1 MVYGQG
7 DIFYRN
13 FGGYKVGFTMLETDG
28 IPAEWVR
35 QANLMD
41 EVWCPSHFNVKT
53 FRNSGVTRPIHA
65 IPLGNRSGV
74 FQPADSDIA
83 GVGTVYVPLGFR
95 VGGTEG
101 ARAAAARF
109 Q

>member
-1 MVYGQG
+1 
-7 DIFYRN
+7 
-13 FGGYKVGFTMLETDG
+13 MLETDG

-53 FRNSGVTRPIHA
+53 FRDSGVTRPIHA
-65 IPLGNRSGV
+65 IPLGIDPGYFN
-74 FQPADSDIA
+74 PADPGIA
-83 GVGTVYVPLGFR
+83 RLGAVYVSIGFR
-95 VGGTEG
+95 VGRAKG